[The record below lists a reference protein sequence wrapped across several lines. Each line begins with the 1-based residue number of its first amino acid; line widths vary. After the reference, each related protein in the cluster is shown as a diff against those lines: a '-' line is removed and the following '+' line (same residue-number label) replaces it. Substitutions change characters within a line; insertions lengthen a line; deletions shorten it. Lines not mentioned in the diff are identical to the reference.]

1 VPTWAAILVGV
12 ASGLGSGLVGTLLTI
27 GHERAAEM
35 RTRLLTAAEE
45 FVRAAE
51 ACRKAIR
58 DARAEPSES
67 TYNLVRD
74 RYDDLVPTV
83 TLVELLYGFSSRPSL
98 RAKGVGSAFIDARDE
113 LAKGHSRDEAV
124 IEEALRDFGE
134 SLTIFGEA
142 AADQVRRGWLRRRLR
157 PLPPGLPS
165 VPNDW

>member
-27 GHERAAEM
+27 GHQRGAEM
-35 RTRLLTAAEE
+35 RTRMLTAAEE

-58 DARAEPSES
+58 DARAGLSES
-67 TYNLVRD
+67 TYNCVRD

-83 TLVELLYGFSSRPSL
+83 TLVELLYGYSSKSGL

-113 LAKGHSRDEAV
+113 LAKGLSCDDALVEEAV
-124 IEEALRDFGE
+124 RDLGE
-134 SLTIFGEA
+134 SLTIFGQV
-142 AADQVRRGWLRRRLR
+142 AADQVRRGWLRRKLR
-157 PLPPGLPS
+157 PLPPGMPRM
-165 VPNDW
+165 PDDW